1 MFMVLIRGSKEKV
14 IVMFLLRG
22 MKKYLSGVTLER
34 WPISPKQQHKRGRWN
49 GRLMVLLRGR
59 GRNVYDAASRGVEQE
74 GNAISIWYSFF
85 HSLVLFT
92 PATQATNI

>member
-49 GRLMVLLRGR
+49 GRLMVLIRGEEKKR
-59 GRNVYDAASRGVEQE
+59 
-74 GNAISIWYSFF
+74 
-85 HSLVLFT
+85 L
-92 PATQATNI
+92 